1 MNSAPTIAIVHE
13 RLTEF
18 AGSEQVVE
26 QLAAEWPSA
35 RIHVPIAAPG
45 SDRGAMQ
52 GRAAVTPADRVH
64 RLIGRRSHAVLLPS
78 FIPAFKHMDF
88 GDVDA
93 VVISHHSAALSAVHA
108 TTDRPTV
115 AYVHSPARW
124 AWDPAMREGEAS
136 GFAGRT
142 ALTGLAALIRRA
154 EAQAAP
160 KLTQIVA
167 NSSEVAAR
175 IRRWWGRD
183 AAVVHPPVNTDL
195 FTPDD
200 TGEREDFFLLAGRLV
215 PYKRPDLAI
224 AAANAAGVPL
234 VVAGEGRRLAE
245 CQAVAGPKT
254 IFLGRVSDE
263 EMLRLQR
270 RARALLMP
278 GIEDFGIVPVESMA
292 CGTPVIATG
301 AGGALDSVVP
311 GLSGQLVE
319 PGTDR
324 QIVAG
329 FTEALR
335 TFDGTQFDSKQVR
348 KHAEQ
353 FSHARFRE
361 QMRAVVDS
369 VL

>member
-45 SDRGAMQ
+45 SDRGALQ
-52 GRAAVTPADRVH
+52 GRAAVTPVDRVH
-64 RLIGRRSHAVLLPS
+64 RLIGRRSHAVLLPL

-93 VVISHHSAALSAVHA
+93 VVISHHCAALSAVHA
-108 TTDRPTV
+108 TDRPTV

-160 KLTQIVA
+160 KVTQIVA
-167 NSSEVAAR
+167 NSSEVAER

-183 AAVVHPPVNTDL
+183 SAVVHPPVDTDL
-195 FTPDD
+195 YTPDD
-200 TGEREDFFLLAGRLV
+200 TVEREDFFLLAGRLV
-215 PYKRPDLAI
+215 PYKRPDLAV
-224 AAANAAGVPL
+224 AAAKAAGVRL
-234 VVAGEGRRLAE
+234 VVAGEGRMLAA
-245 CQAVAGPKT
+245 CQAVAGPET
-254 IFLGRVSDE
+254 TFLGRVSDQ
-263 EMLRLQR
+263 EMLDLQR

-311 GLSGQLVE
+311 GVSGQLVA
-319 PGTDR
+319 PGSDTEL
-324 QIVAG
+324 VAG
-329 FTEALR
+329 FADALR
-335 TFDGTQFDSKQVR
+335 TFESTQFDGKQVR

-361 QMRAVVDS
+361 QMRAIVESVV
-369 VL
+369 

>member
-1 MNSAPTIAIVHE
+1 MSRATTIAIVHE

-26 QLAAEWPSA
+26 QIAAEWPTA

-45 SDRGAMQ
+45 SDRGSIR
-52 GRAAVTPADRVH
+52 GRAVVTGVDRVH
-64 RLIGRRSHAVLLPS
+64 RLIGRRSHAALLPL
-78 FIPAFKHMDF
+78 FIPAFRNMNF

-108 TTDRPTV
+108 TDRPTV

-136 GFAGRT
+136 GFAGRA
-142 ALTGLAALIRRA
+142 ALSGLAALIRRA
-154 EAQAAP
+154 EAKAAP
-160 KLTQIVA
+160 EVTQIVA

-183 AAVVHPPVNTDL
+183 STVVHPPVNTDL
-195 FTPDD
+195 YTPDD
-200 TGEREDFFLLAGRLV
+200 TVEREDFFLLAGRLV

-224 AAANAAGVPL
+224 AAARTAGVPL
-234 VVAGEGRRLAE
+234 MVAGEGRMLAE
-245 CQAVAGPKT
+245 CRAAAGPET
-254 IFLGRVSDE
+254 RFLGRVSDE

-301 AGGALDSVVP
+301 SGGALDSVVP
-311 GLSGQLVE
+311 GLSGQLVT

-324 QIVAG
+324 EIVDG
-329 FTEALR
+329 FAAALR
-335 TFDGTQFDSKQVR
+335 TFDAGQFDSRQVR

-353 FSHARFRE
+353 FSPARFRE
-361 QMRAVVDS
+361 LMRAVVES
-369 VL
+369 VV

>member
-26 QLAAEWPSA
+26 QIAAEWPDA

-45 SDRGAMQ
+45 SDRGAMR
-52 GRAAVTPADRVH
+52 GRAVVTGVDRAH
-64 RLIGRRSHAVLLPS
+64 RLIGRRSHAALLPL
-78 FIPAFKHMDF
+78 FIPAFKRMDV

-93 VVISHHSAALSAVHA
+93 VVISHHCAAVSAVHA
-108 TTDRPTV
+108 TDKPTV

-154 EAQAAP
+154 EASGAP
-160 KLTQIVA
+160 KLTTIVA

-175 IRRWWGRD
+175 IRRWWDRD
-183 AAVVHPPVNTDL
+183 ATVVHPPVNTDL
-195 FTPDD
+195 YTLDD
-200 TGEREDFFLLAGRLV
+200 SVGREDFFLLAGRLV

-224 AAANAAGVPL
+224 AAARAAGVPL
-234 VVAGEGRRLAE
+234 VVAGEGRMLAD
-245 CQAVAGPKT
+245 CRALAGPET
-254 IFLGRVSDE
+254 TFLGRVSDE
-263 EMLRLQR
+263 EMLSLQR

-278 GIEDFGIVPVESMA
+278 GIEDFGIVPVEAMA

-311 GLSGQLVE
+311 GLSGQLVT
-319 PGTDR
+319 PGSDSE
-324 QIVAG
+324 IIDG
-329 FTEALR
+329 FAAALR
-335 TFDGTQFDSKQVR
+335 SFEAGEFDAGQVR

-353 FSHARFRE
+353 FSPARFRE
-361 QMRAVVDS
+361 QMRAVVES